1 MRFNLEQL
9 RAFSL
14 SVERGSFSA
23 AAREMGKAQSAVST
37 AISNLELD
45 LGLDLFDRSRRE
57 PTLTEAGAALLPQAL
72 ALLEQARLL
81 QGHAEA
87 MSAGEEGKLSIAV
100 EESLIGEA
108 LEAMLVRFDAA
119 FPQLELELLNP
130 ARMDIMSLVQQGRAD
145 IGVMISPLE
154 MGEGFHIKPLK
165 QMAMV
170 TEVSPEHALVN
181 QVLPN
186 FDSLRHYRQL
196 LLTSRTGKMKP
207 DEQLS
212 RRVWKVESQ
221 YGLIDLVK
229 RGLGW
234 AWVPEHMVRPW
245 LDEGSLVMLCFESG
259 GDVVRMPVDLIT
271 SPKYK
276 EGKAGQWLYR
286 ELAELSFLI

>member
-57 PTLTEAGAALLPQAL
+57 PTLTEAGETLLPQAL

-87 MSAGEEGKLSIAV
+87 ISAGEEGRLSIAL

-108 LEAMLVRFDAA
+108 LEEMLVRFDVE

-130 ARMDIMSLVQQGRAD
+130 ARMDIVSLVQQGRAD
-145 IGVMISPLE
+145 IGVLISPLE

-170 TEVSPEHALVN
+170 AVVGPEHALVN

-196 LLTSRTGKMKP
+196 LLTSRTGAMKP

-212 RRVWKVESQ
+212 RRIWKVESQ
-221 YGLIDLVK
+221 YGLIELVK

-234 AWVPEHMVRPW
+234 AWVPEHMVKPW
-245 LDEGSLVMLCFESG
+245 LEEGSLVMLRFDSG
-259 GDVVRMPVDLIT
+259 GDVVQMPVDLIT

-286 ELAELSFLI
+286 ELAELSFLV